1 MLDRKL
7 RRELWHMRGPV
18 LAIALVATG
27 GIATMVMAV
36 SNHAAL
42 ATSRAVYYGEYR
54 FADVFAGVRRAPLP
68 LLAEIRILPGVREAQ
83 ARVVVGA
90 KLDVPGSDEPLA
102 ALFVSL
108 PRAGDPDLNRVFLR
122 RGRLAAA
129 DDEVVLVE
137 SFATAHGLEPGD
149 PLVAVLNGRHQALR
163 IAGIGLSPEFIYPI
177 QPGELF
183 PDFERFAVLWMP
195 HEPLARAFDLAGA
208 FNDVVLTLDRG
219 AVEQDVLAELD
230 DLLRPYG
237 GTGAFGRELQH
248 SHRVLQEELTQLRL
262 MGQAFTLVF
271 LAVTAF
277 LLNIVVGRV
286 IASQREQI
294 ALLKAFGYGNGRVAL
309 HYGQLAL
316 AMVAVGVPPGM
327 VLGAW
332 FGHGLSVVY
341 AKFYTFPHLVWRM
354 EPWLLAASVAF
365 AAVGACIG
373 VAAGLWR
380 VLRLQP
386 AEALRPEA
394 PPLYRRSLA
403 ERVLPS
409 RLLGPA
415 GRMIVRNLERR
426 PLRSLLTLAGI
437 ALAGGIL
444 VAARFQTA
452 AIDELVDVQFGLVQ
466 RDDLAVGFVEPT
478 SGRVALDLASL
489 PGVRQV
495 EPFRNAPVELR
506 RGHRHYRTSV
516 LGLPDGARLRQ
527 VLDRELRPQALPGEG
542 LLLTGHLADML
553 GVRPGDPL
561 EVTFLGGQRRTVS
574 VPVAGVASEYI
585 GVGAYARLETLN
597 RLLIEGDVVSGVW
610 LTLDAPHR
618 ADVVRALRQAPRVAA
633 VSDRAATVSGFLD
646 TLGRTVLAFTVVIT
660 LLAAS
665 ICIGVVYNAARITLA
680 ERGRELA
687 SLRVLGYTRGEV
699 RTLLLGELFLLAF
712 LALLPGALSG
722 WGLVVLLVQ
731 AFQTDL
737 YRIPLV
743 VAPAGFA
750 FAALVVLAATA
761 ASALLVRRRLDHL
774 DLVAVLKS
782 RE

>member
-1 MLDRKL
+1 
-7 RRELWHMRGPV
+7 
-18 LAIALVATG
+18 
-27 GIATMVMAV
+27 
-36 SNHAAL
+36 
-42 ATSRAVYYGEYR
+42 
-54 FADVFAGVRRAPLP
+54 
-68 LLAEIRILPGVREAQ
+68 
-83 ARVVVGA
+83 
-90 KLDVPGSDEPLA
+90 
-102 ALFVSL
+102 
-108 PRAGDPDLNRVFLR
+108 
-122 RGRLAAA
+122 
-129 DDEVVLVE
+129 
-137 SFATAHGLEPGD
+137 
-149 PLVAVLNGRHQALR
+149 
-163 IAGIGLSPEFIYPI
+163 
-177 QPGELF
+177 
-183 PDFERFAVLWMP
+183 
-195 HEPLARAFDLAGA
+195 
-208 FNDVVLTLDRG
+208 
-219 AVEQDVLAELD
+219 
-230 DLLRPYG
+230 
-237 GTGAFGRELQH
+237 
-248 SHRVLQEELTQLRL
+248 
-262 MGQAFTLVF
+262 
-271 LAVTAF
+271 
-277 LLNIVVGRV
+277 
-286 IASQREQI
+286 
-294 ALLKAFGYGNGRVAL
+294 
-309 HYGQLAL
+309 
-316 AMVAVGVPPGM
+316 
-327 VLGAW
+327 
-332 FGHGLSVVY
+332 
-341 AKFYTFPHLVWRM
+341 
-354 EPWLLAASVAF
+354 
-365 AAVGACIG
+365 
-373 VAAGLWR
+373 
-380 VLRLQP
+380 
-386 AEALRPEA
+386 
-394 PPLYRRSLA
+394 
-403 ERVLPS
+403 
-409 RLLGPA
+409 
-415 GRMIVRNLERR
+415 
-426 PLRSLLTLAGI
+426 
-437 ALAGGIL
+437 
-444 VAARFQTA
+444 
-452 AIDELVDVQFGLVQ
+452 
-466 RDDLAVGFVEPT
+466 
-478 SGRVALDLASL
+478 
-489 PGVRQV
+489 
-495 EPFRNAPVELR
+495 
-506 RGHRHYRTSV
+506 
-516 LGLPDGARLRQ
+516 
-527 VLDRELRPQALPGEG
+527 DRELRPQALPGEG